1 MKNKDTEIKVMFVG
15 ETDTGKT
22 SIFNR
27 LINNEFTE
35 KISASIGIDFG
46 EKQFKYGKKNYSL
59 HLFDAA
65 GQQRFRSIINNFYNK
80 MQGFFIVFDLTNE
93 NSLNEVKNW
102 VDTIQDNCGVE
113 VPIVLLGNKKDLK
126 EKRMN
131 ENILNEKLADLV
143 KTFNYYEISAKK
155 NSNIQD
161 AIKNMID
168 LIENKTPEYN
178 IKDNPE
184 DKVEENTKINVNEK
198 SGSNFKENIKCNV
211 NDNTTGNANEQPK
224 KNCCPC
230 SRSCS

>member
-1 MKNKDTEIKVMFVG
+1 MDEDI
-15 ETDTGKT
+15 
-22 SIFNR
+22 
-27 LINNEFTE
+27 L
-35 KISASIGIDFG
+35 
-46 EKQFKYGKKNYSL
+46 KQ
-59 HLFDAA
+59 
-65 GQQRFRSIINNFYNK
+65 
-80 MQGFFIVFDLTNE
+80 
-93 NSLNEVKNW
+93 
-102 VDTIQDNCGVE
+102 
-113 VPIVLLGNKKDLK
+113 
-126 EKRMN
+126 
-131 ENILNEKLADLV
+131 KLPDLV
-143 KTFNYYEISAKK
+143 KKFKYYEISAKE
-155 NSNIQD
+155 NSNIKD

>member
-1 MKNKDTEIKVMFVG
+1 MDKDI
-15 ETDTGKT
+15 
-22 SIFNR
+22 
-27 LINNEFTE
+27 L
-35 KISASIGIDFG
+35 
-46 EKQFKYGKKNYSL
+46 KQ
-59 HLFDAA
+59 
-65 GQQRFRSIINNFYNK
+65 
-80 MQGFFIVFDLTNE
+80 
-93 NSLNEVKNW
+93 
-102 VDTIQDNCGVE
+102 
-113 VPIVLLGNKKDLK
+113 
-126 EKRMN
+126 
-131 ENILNEKLADLV
+131 KLADLV
-143 KTFNYYEISAKK
+143 KKFKYYEISAKE
-155 NSNIQD
+155 NSNIKD